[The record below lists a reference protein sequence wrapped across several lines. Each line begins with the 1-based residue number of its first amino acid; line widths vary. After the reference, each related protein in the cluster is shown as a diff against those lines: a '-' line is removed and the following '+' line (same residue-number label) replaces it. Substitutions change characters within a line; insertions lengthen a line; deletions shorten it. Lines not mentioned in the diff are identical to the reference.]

1 MDSFLLHSGFLSSRG
16 HPRRDRRPHE
26 PPVGGGLGSRERR
39 GLANMTEVETGQLP
53 LPVLADKHQRG
64 AHLHVHGIAPIGRF
78 LGETANPD
86 GCLVV
91 RAP

>member
-39 GLANMTEVETGQLP
+39 GLANITEVETGQLP

-64 AHLHVHGIAPIGRF
+64 AHLHVHGIAPIGR
-78 LGETANPD
+78 LPS
-86 GCLVV
+86 
-91 RAP
+91 